1 MKTHVYNKHDEKTE
15 DFLCDS
21 CEYKANTKRKLKRHV
36 ENSHTS
42 TNVKTFHCNDC
53 NSNFRNLKQHIIN
66 VHGEKIHKCDQCD
79 YIGKSR
85 KYLSEHVVGVHGEK
99 TIMCNMCDYKAK
111 YKATLSI
118 HIENVHLNLRKKC
131 LFCGKEMRKT
141 EIQKHVR
148 LFHSNEEKTLQCSM
162 CDIKFLIQRDLN
174 AHFKRTHEKEVQ
186 TFECHTCTFKTESRK
201 RGYTGQRRAILLA
214 IRCL

>member
-1 MKTHVYNKHDEKTE
+1 MKKLFITLSVNIKCNQCDFTTKTEYRLKTHVYNKHDEKTE

-66 VHGEKIHKCDQCD
+66 VHGERIHKCDQCD

-99 TIMCNMCDYKAK
+99 QLCVICVTIKQNIRLLYQ
-111 YKATLSI
+111 SI
-118 HIENVHLNLRKKC
+118 
-131 LFCGKEMRKT
+131 
-141 EIQKHVR
+141 
-148 LFHSNEEKTLQCSM
+148 
-162 CDIKFLIQRDLN
+162 
-174 AHFKRTHEKEVQ
+174 
-186 TFECHTCTFKTESRK
+186 
-201 RGYTGQRRAILLA
+201 
-214 IRCL
+214 